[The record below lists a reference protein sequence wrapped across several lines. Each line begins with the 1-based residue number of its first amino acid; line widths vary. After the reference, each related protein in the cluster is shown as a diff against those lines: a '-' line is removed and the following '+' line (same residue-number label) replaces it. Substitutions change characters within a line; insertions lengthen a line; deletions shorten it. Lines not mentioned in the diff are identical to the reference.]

1 MMETIKAQFPA
12 LEQKVHG
19 HPLRY
24 LDSGA
29 TSLKTQGV
37 IDAVNDY
44 NAHYSANVHRGTYA
58 MSELAT
64 KRYEEV
70 REKVRAL
77 IGAESADEI
86 IFTKGTTDGL
96 NLVANSL
103 GALLLKAGDEVLLTR
118 MEHHSNI
125 VPWQLLCERTGAKIV
140 VADFDETGAL
150 RLDDFAKKLSA
161 KTKIVAVTQVSN
173 ALGTV
178 NDLQK
183 ITEMA
188 HRVGAKVVV
197 DGAQGIAHLPVNVR
211 EIDCDFYAFSA
222 HKMYGP
228 TGAGVLYG
236 KRALLD
242 AMPPY
247 QGGGDMIAQV
257 TFEKTTY
264 AKVPAKFE
272 AGTPNIAGVIGMGAA
287 VDFLTSVGFE
297 AIVAHEQDLLLYAA
311 QKLSEIPRLRLIGTA
326 PHKAAVVSFVIDG
339 IHPHDIS
346 TIVDRKGVAIRG
358 GHLCAQPV
366 MKAFGVPALSRASFG
381 VYSTRDDI
389 DALCE
394 ALLQVVEMFT

>member
-1 MMETIKAQFPA
+1 
-12 LEQKVHG
+12 
-19 HPLRY
+19 
-24 LDSGA
+24 
-29 TSLKTQGV
+29 
-37 IDAVNDY
+37 
-44 NAHYSANVHRGTYA
+44 VHRGTYA

-70 REKVRAL
+70 RENVRAL
-77 IGAESADEI
+77 IGAESSGEI
-86 IFTKGTTDGL
+86 VFTKGTTDGL
-96 NLVANSL
+96 NLVAHSL
-103 GALLLKAGDEVLLTR
+103 GGLLLKAGDEVLLTR

-125 VPWQLLCERTGAKIV
+125 VPWQMICARTGATLV
-140 VADFDETGAL
+140 VAEMDEKGAL

-161 KTKIVAVTQVSN
+161 KTKIVGVAHVSN
-173 ALGTV
+173 ALGTI
-178 NDLQK
+178 NDIQQ
-183 ITEMA
+183 ITKMA
-188 HRVGAKVVV
+188 HAVGAKVVV
-197 DGAQGIAHLPVNVR
+197 DGAQGIAHVPVNVR
-211 EIDCDFYAFSA
+211 ELDCDFYAFSA

-247 QGGGDMIAQV
+247 QGGGDMIEQV
-257 TFEKTTY
+257 SFEKTTY

-287 VDFLTSVGFE
+287 VDFLTSIGFE
-297 AIVAHEQDLLLYAA
+297 AIVAHEQALLSYAA
-311 QKLSEIPRLRLIGTA
+311 QKLAQIPKLRLIGTA
-326 PHKAAVVSFVIDG
+326 AHKAAVVSFVMEG

-381 VYSTRDDI
+381 VYSTREDV
-389 DALCE
+389 DALYE